1 MSNLAPINRRH
12 MLQTSS
18 LGFGCL
24 ALHHLLGTDHAGLH
38 AAESK
43 AGGAVDTHFTPR
55 VKSVIMMMQ
64 NGGPSQMELFDPK
77 PELDKR
83 DGQVFEQ
90 QVEQFQTGSEA
101 NKLMGS
107 VFKFAPRGESGL
119 QMSDTIPHLHTVADE
134 LCMIRS
140 MQSGHNN
147 HTEALVHF
155 NTGKIF
161 PGRPSL
167 GSWACY
173 ALGTENQDLPAYVV
187 LRDHRAYNT
196 SGTLL
201 WQSAW
206 LPQSLAGTEISTVG
220 TPILNLTSEREISKT
235 TQARNLDALSK
246 LNRLHKKRFP
256 KANELDARIANYE
269 LAARMQVAAPELLD
283 LSKETAEVKAMYGVD
298 SEDQEKSMYSTR
310 CLMARR
316 MVESGVRFVQVFPP
330 ASPNSQPW
338 DTHGDTKNALG
349 KICEITDQGSA
360 ALIKDL
366 KQRGLLDST
375 LIIWSGEFGRLP
387 ISQNGTGRDHN
398 RNAFTLLLAG
408 GGVKGGFAYGNTD
421 EFGYKS
427 VENVVTVPDLHATV
441 LHQMGINHEQLI
453 VNHNGSEETPTD
465 ARVTDAKV
473 VFDVL
478 EHPAG

>member
-1 MSNLAPINRRH
+1 
-12 MLQTSS
+12 
-18 LGFGCL
+18 
-24 ALHHLLGTDHAGLH
+24 
-38 AAESK
+38 
-43 AGGAVDTHFTPR
+43 
-55 VKSVIMMMQ
+55 
-64 NGGPSQMELFDPK
+64 
-77 PELDKR
+77 
-83 DGQVFEQ
+83 
-90 QVEQFQTGSEA
+90 
-101 NKLMGS
+101 
-107 VFKFAPRGESGL
+107 
-119 QMSDTIPHLHTVADE
+119 
-134 LCMIRS
+134 
-140 MQSGHNN
+140 
-147 HTEALVHF
+147 
-155 NTGKIF
+155 
-161 PGRPSL
+161 
-167 GSWACY
+167 
-173 ALGTENQDLPAYVV
+173 
-187 LRDHRAYNT
+187 
-196 SGTLL
+196 
-201 WQSAW
+201 
-206 LPQSLAGTEISTVG
+206 
-220 TPILNLTSEREISKT
+220 
-235 TQARNLDALSK
+235 
-246 LNRLHKKRFP
+246 
-256 KANELDARIANYE
+256 
-269 LAARMQVAAPELLD
+269 
-283 LSKETAEVKAMYGVD
+283 
-298 SEDQEKSMYSTR
+298 
-310 CLMARR
+310 MARR

>member
-1 MSNLAPINRRH
+1 M
-12 MLQTSS
+12 
-18 LGFGCL
+18 
-24 ALHHLLGTDHAGLH
+24 
-38 AAESK
+38 
-43 AGGAVDTHFTPR
+43 
-55 VKSVIMMMQ
+55 
-64 NGGPSQMELFDPK
+64 
-77 PELDKR
+77 
-83 DGQVFEQ
+83 
-90 QVEQFQTGSEA
+90 
-101 NKLMGS
+101 
-107 VFKFAPRGESGL
+107 
-119 QMSDTIPHLHTVADE
+119 
-134 LCMIRS
+134 
-140 MQSGHNN
+140 
-147 HTEALVHF
+147 
-155 NTGKIF
+155 
-161 PGRPSL
+161 
-167 GSWACY
+167 
-173 ALGTENQDLPAYVV
+173 
-187 LRDHRAYNT
+187 
-196 SGTLL
+196 
-201 WQSAW
+201 
-206 LPQSLAGTEISTVG
+206 
-220 TPILNLTSEREISKT
+220 
-235 TQARNLDALSK
+235 
-246 LNRLHKKRFP
+246 RFP

-283 LSKETAEVKAMYGVD
+283 LSKETAETKTMYGVD
-298 SEDQEKSMYSTR
+298 SENQEKSMYSTR

-330 ASPNSQPW
+330 SSPNSQPW

-349 KICEITDQGSA
+349 KICDITDQGSA

-421 EFGYKS
+421 ELGYKS
-427 VENVVTVPDLHATV
+427 IENVVTIPDLHATV